1 MESTIEYF
9 DFKLKPQQEKA
20 FRLVTEFIKDSK
32 IKIFILKGYAGTG
45 KTTLMSGLIKYLN
58 ENEIKFSLLA
68 TTGRAAKIL
77 SNKTKTPANTIH
89 SHIYVFNELSDDL
102 EKISSLQDNLAVD
115 DKGQISLVFGLRSFN
130 STDEKVYII
139 DESSMVS
146 NIVDKSS
153 SFAEFGSGDLLNDI
167 LNFDTNGKYIFV
179 GDPCQLPPINQETSP
194 ALSKEYI
201 ESKYGFKTSSFEL
214 TEIVRQEKSNG
225 IIEASNKLR
234 AVHASNPSVKWANL
248 ALKGYNNIKLYS
260 SHINLLNQYIELLK
274 KSGFNEA
281 TMICQTNKHCTELN
295 KIIRNNIYGNVDRI
309 VEGDLLM
316 VTQNN
321 YVSALVN
328 GDQAIVKKI
337 GQQEYRCGLSF
348 LQVEVEELV
357 SQKTYSLL
365 LLEDILY
372 STGTNLNNKQ
382 HKDLMIDFFKRMQ
395 RKGIGQKDKKF
406 QENMLSDPY
415 LNALKAVFGYAITC
429 HKSQGGEWEEVFLY
443 LDNKI
448 HGIPKPGIYQW
459 WYTAVTRA
467 KNNLHIIDD
476 WFIK

>member
-1 MESTIEYF
+1 MEPKTEYF
-9 DFKLKPQQEKA
+9 DFKLKPQQGYA
-20 FRLVTEFIKDSK
+20 FNLILDFVKDSSK
-32 IKIFILKGYAGTG
+32 KVFILKGYAGTG

-58 ENEIKFSLLA
+58 KEEIKFSLLA

-77 SNKTKTPANTIH
+77 SNKTKTTANTIH

-102 EKISSLQDNLAVD
+102 EKMSNLLDNLAVD

-130 STDEKVYII
+130 STDEKIYII

-146 NIVDKSS
+146 NTVDKTS

-167 LNFDTNGKYIFV
+167 LNFDEKGRFIFV
-179 GDPCQLPPINQETSP
+179 GDPCQLPPINQVNSP

-201 ESKYGFKTSSFEL
+201 ESKYGFDVISFEL
-214 TEIVRQEKSNG
+214 TEIVRQKKTNG
-225 IIEASNKLR
+225 IIEASNKIR
-234 AVHASNPSVKWANL
+234 AAHALNPSVKWADL
-248 ALKGYNNIKLYS
+248 PLRGHNNIHLHS
-260 SHINLLNQYIELLK
+260 SHINLLNKYIEHLK
-274 KSGFNEA
+274 AKGFDEA

-295 KIIRNNIYGNVDRI
+295 KIIRNNLYGNVNRL

-321 YVSALVN
+321 YVSTLVN
-328 GDQAIVKKI
+328 GDQVIIKKI

-357 SQKTYSLL
+357 SKKVFSLL
-365 LLEDILY
+365 LIEDILY
-372 STGTNLNNKQ
+372 SAGTNLNNKQ

-395 RKGIGQKDKKF
+395 KKGIMQKDKKF
-406 QENMLSDPY
+406 KENMLTDAY
-415 LNALKAVFGYAITC
+415 LNALKAVYGYAITC

-459 WYTAVTRA
+459 WYTAITRA
-467 KNNLHIIDD
+467 KNNLHIVND